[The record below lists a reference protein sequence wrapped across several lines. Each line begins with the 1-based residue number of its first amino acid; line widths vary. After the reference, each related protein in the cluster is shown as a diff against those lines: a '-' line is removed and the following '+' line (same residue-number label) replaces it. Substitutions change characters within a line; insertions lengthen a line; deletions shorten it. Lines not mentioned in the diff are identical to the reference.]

1 MFFKYIYNYIKSK
14 LRKFIL
20 GKKTNRLN
28 SQDKRN
34 KENRKKLTYGS
45 NNNVIYG
52 SVEEKKEEEKQKEEK
67 NPNLVLLRR
76 LPQHQTP
83 ISSTSTQIES
93 ISPLTPHYSQPSPT
107 YTSPFSSKMKTL
119 RTTLFAKKNK
129 HHNDNSEGS
138 TNRATAPP
146 CYLDGQ
152 FYNLVNEGKSAGGL
166 LPFFDANNNN
176 QSRNRH
182 MDSQVNIR
190 SGSGHSLGDNSSN
203 NHSQFQYQESLSRH
217 ALSKNNKNALSPNDI
232 GGNNA
237 SSHTGG
243 SGKPRSPF
251 PLGNSN
257 YANSIL
263 ITKNNREKYNMFSP
277 SLSELNFS
285 NQYKLVSF
293 DFDESLHSNSH
304 HSSSPFSRGGY
315 GSISTSNSSKSIT
328 ADSSS
333 VNPNANNEWL
343 AYNTIFLFQNTK
355 SLWKIVSILM
365 AQEEHSKVMNMPTH
379 PDKRVDDNYKIDD
392 TTIYKETMHKK
403 MIKCSPPEYVNF
415 AFKQ

>member
-1 MFFKYIYNYIKSK
+1 
-14 LRKFIL
+14 
-20 GKKTNRLN
+20 
-28 SQDKRN
+28 
-34 KENRKKLTYGS
+34 
-45 NNNVIYG
+45 
-52 SVEEKKEEEKQKEEK
+52 
-67 NPNLVLLRR
+67 
-76 LPQHQTP
+76 
-83 ISSTSTQIES
+83 
-93 ISPLTPHYSQPSPT
+93 
-107 YTSPFSSKMKTL
+107 MKTL

-415 AFKQ
+415 AFNEINALIGDTTEFPTKYGEPFKSSFIDDTIKKILRLIINVLGHFYTQLVFMRLHEQGLHTRLNRVFSHAVMLVKNAELTNVIDMKNHCLNDLISVLTER